1 MAPRNINPVFFR
13 PLKARTERGKEVNL
27 GLTLNSPPVIVRS
40 LKHPAALELER
51 GAQRS
56 AGLGGQLSN
65 EKKMSRGDGGGG
77 ALRTDSGSCLQKQ
90 PLH

>member
-13 PLKARTERGKEVNL
+13 PLKAGTERGEEVNL

-51 GAQRS
+51 GHA
-56 AGLGGQLSN
+56 
-65 EKKMSRGDGGGG
+65 EVSRPQWS
-77 ALRTDSGSCLQKQ
+77 TEQ
-90 PLH
+90 